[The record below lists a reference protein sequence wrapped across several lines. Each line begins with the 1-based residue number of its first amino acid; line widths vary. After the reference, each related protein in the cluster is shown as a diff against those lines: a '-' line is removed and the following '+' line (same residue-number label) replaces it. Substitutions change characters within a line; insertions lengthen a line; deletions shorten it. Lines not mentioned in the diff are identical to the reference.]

1 MTETKLGFSHV
12 GISQVVD
19 ELGVVHANSTHH
31 LQSSVVMDG
40 GDASLLE
47 ELGAELGITDSK
59 SELLLLGAL

>member
-1 MTETKLGFSHV
+1 M
-12 GISQVVD
+12 
-19 ELGVVHANSTHH
+19 HANSTHH

-40 GDASLLE
+40 GDSSLLE